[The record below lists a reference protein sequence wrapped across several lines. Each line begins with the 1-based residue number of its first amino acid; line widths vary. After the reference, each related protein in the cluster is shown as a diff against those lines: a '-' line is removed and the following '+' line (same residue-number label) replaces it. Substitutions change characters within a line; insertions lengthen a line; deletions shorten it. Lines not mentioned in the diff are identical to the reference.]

1 MAAAELHHRLRAL
14 VGRRCRLF
22 GGDEWQVIDI
32 LPEEHSL
39 VLSRSSR
46 SMSPIQTDAFGKA
59 LRRAPET
66 RVVPYIDDNGEITE
80 EAQLLLASLQP
91 R

>member
-1 MAAAELHHRLRAL
+1 MSDPELYRRMRAL

-22 GGDEWQVIDI
+22 DGDEWQVIDI
-32 LPEEHSL
+32 LAEQHSL
-39 VLSRSSR
+39 VLGRPSRSG
-46 SMSPIQTDAFGKA
+46 SPIQTDAFGNA

-66 RVVPYIDDNGEITE
+66 RVVPYIDEDGEITE
-80 EAQLLLASLQP
+80 EARLLLASLQP

>member
-1 MAAAELHHRLRAL
+1 MSDTELHHRLHAL
-14 VGRRCRLF
+14 VGRRCRF
-22 GGDEWQVIDI
+22 FDGDEWQVIDI

-39 VLSRSSR
+39 VLGRSSP
-46 SMSPIQTDAFGKA
+46 STSPIQTDAFGNA

-66 RVVPYIDDNGEITE
+66 RVVRYTDDDGEITE
-80 EAQLLLASLQP
+80 EALLLLASFQP